1 MDPSHHHHH
10 HHHRLHLHLDP
21 RHHHH
26 VHIRFCPHHHGHI
39 TPHPLAPAPA
49 PAPAAHRTTPAAPW
63 PLHAGAGPNDGPQGE
78 ATNEA
83 AALHLEQAEE
93 VILVGEEEEE
103 EEEPV
108 FVLTDEWAEF
118 FAKSDAKRRLGNN
131 HSSSHLISSSPSF
144 FLWIASVREKKKI
157 SELLSFLS
165 LKLLS
170 AVASPHRHM
179 YYYASEYIWSSLSF
193 GAAKQQQ
200 KKNKGRKK

>member
-10 HHHRLHLHLDP
+10 HRFHLHLDP

-26 VHIRFCPHHHGHI
+26 VHIRFCPHHHRHI
-39 TPHPLAPAPA
+39 TPHPVAPAPA
-49 PAPAAHRTTPAAPW
+49 PAPAAHHATPAAPW
-63 PLHAGAGPNDGPQGE
+63 QQQPGPNGGPQGE

-93 VILVGEEEEE
+93 ILVGE

-118 FAKSDAKRRLGNN
+118 FAKSEAKRRL
-131 HSSSHLISSSPSF
+131 
-144 FLWIASVREKKKI
+144 
-157 SELLSFLS
+157 
-165 LKLLS
+165 
-170 AVASPHRHM
+170 
-179 YYYASEYIWSSLSF
+179 
-193 GAAKQQQ
+193 AKQQQ